1 MPLTAPQKPGKD
13 ADRIRGMFAD
23 IAGRYD
29 FLNRLLSART
39 DVAWRNL
46 VVREAL
52 RPGDRLIV
60 DLACG
65 TGDLAFALRAKANS
79 SCRVLGIDFTGPML
93 RVAQGKERRAA
104 PGPVTWIEGDGLN
117 LPLESETVD
126 LLTIAFGIRNME
138 SLERAFAEIHR
149 VLRPGG
155 RLAVLEFSQP
165 ENRLVQAL
173 YYPYFLHVLPRLGAL
188 ISNQSAY
195 LYLPHSVLHFP
206 GRKDLA
212 RIMKRGGFRRV
223 RHCAL
228 SFGIAALH
236 VGEKPGGTS

>member
-1 MPLTAPQKPGKD
+1 
-13 ADRIRGMFAD
+13 MFGE
-23 IAGRYD
+23 ISGRYD
-29 FLNRLLSART
+29 LLNRLLSGGT

-52 RPGDRLIV
+52 RPADRRIV

-65 TGDLAFALRAKANS
+65 TGDLALALRRKAS
-79 SCRVLGIDFTGPML
+79 SACTVVGVDFSRPML
-93 RVAQGKERRAA
+93 RIARRKGARRAHR
-104 PGPVTWIEGDGLN
+104 PVHWVEGDGLR
-117 LPLESETVD
+117 LPLASNSAD
-126 LLTIAFGIRNME
+126 LMTIAFGIRNME
-138 SLERAFAEIHR
+138 SLDGALREMHR

-155 RLAVLEFSQP
+155 RLAILEFSRP
-165 ENRLVQAL
+165 GNTLVKAL

-188 ISNQSAY
+188 ISNRSAY

-206 GRKDLA
+206 GRQELA
-212 RIMKRGGFRRV
+212 RIMKRSGFGRV

-236 VGEKPGGTS
+236 IGEKPREETT